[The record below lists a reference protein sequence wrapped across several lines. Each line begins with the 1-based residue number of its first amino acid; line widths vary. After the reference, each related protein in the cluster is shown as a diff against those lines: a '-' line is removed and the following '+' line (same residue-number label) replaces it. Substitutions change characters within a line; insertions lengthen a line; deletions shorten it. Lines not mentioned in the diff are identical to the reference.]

1 MWSATWD
8 DWPTKNIPT
17 LTMAVAA
24 SKAALRKD
32 ILHKVAS
39 ISTEE
44 RSRQSEI
51 IQNAVISSKSFKE
64 AKHIS
69 VYLSLP
75 KEVSTKRIVDA
86 ILAGTYYRATI
97 LTCL

>member
-1 MWSATWD
+1 
-8 DWPTKNIPT
+8 
-17 LTMAVAA
+17 MALAA

-32 ILHKVAS
+32 ILHKVGS

-44 RSRQSEI
+44 RFRQSEI
-51 IQNAVISSKSFKE
+51 IQKSILSSKSFE
-64 AKHIS
+64 DAKHIS

-86 ILAGTYYRATI
+86 ILAGTPFHF
-97 LTCL
+97 